1 MSDQKQALPTRL
13 PKAVQLV
20 LLISAADHGV
30 TAGQVL
36 SGSHIAAVCKARRQA
51 VQTLRRMGFSQTQVG
66 GFLNLHHTSVSF
78 AEHSLRV
85 KPKAEEGEVPV
96 PDLSGEWAI

>member
-51 VQTLRRMGFSQTQVG
+51 V
-66 GFLNLHHTSVSF
+66 HHTSVSF